1 MASLERWRIVKHF
14 TIYQIALLMTERDPA
29 DFEDLLFQDWSKE
42 TRHEVLP
49 IISALRHSIEDERL
63 PLHKEVYGESYG
75 DGIDFYSSLVD
86 VGQLRIWL
94 SMAGV
99 AGGFFHVPAPRDRV
113 EDKYSSFYAAKLSAA
128 NAAWKAVTS
137 DPASLRGKSPKKALE
152 LWLREHAAEFGLVN
166 KDGTPNATGIEEIAK
181 VANWKPSGGAPT
193 PPKVETQHEGGF
205 GQARP
210 TVPSNHPRGY
220 GGIDLDDEIPF

>member
-1 MASLERWRIVKHF
+1 MASLERWRIVKQF

-29 DFEDLLFQDWSKE
+29 DFEDLSFEDWSKE

-49 IISALRHSIEDERL
+49 IISALQHSIEDERL
-63 PLHKEVYGESYG
+63 ALHRAVYLESYG

-99 AGGFFHVPAPRDRV
+99 AGGFFHAPAPRDRV
-113 EDKYSSFYAAKLSAA
+113 EDKYSPFYAAKLSAA

-137 DPASLRGKSPKKALE
+137 DPDRLRGRSPKKALE
-152 LWLREHAAEFGLVN
+152 LWLKEHAAEYGLVN
-166 KDGTPNATGIEEIAK
+166 RDGTPNATGIEEIAK

-193 PPKVETQHEGGF
+193 TPKVEVELGG
-205 GQARP
+205 GYGRTSP
-210 TVPSNHPRGY
+210 TVPSNHTQGY
-220 GGIDLDDEIPF
+220 GQRDLDDEIPF